1 MVSIYFAAV
10 YPLPE
15 EDVHHFYEEGGR
27 EESLRWRGNANGAK
41 NVDKKKKRGG
51 GENGKVSSCTTPCNY
66 ARVWMVDQPSKNVL
80 KSLGNFSYALNRPMI
95 YRSQGPLTRLW
106 PPEKGGE
113 S

>member
-41 NVDKKKKRGG
+41 NVDKKKK
-51 GENGKVSSCTTPCNY
+51 EEE
-66 ARVWMVDQPSKNVL
+66 
-80 KSLGNFSYALNRPMI
+80 
-95 YRSQGPLTRLW
+95 
-106 PPEKGGE
+106 EKME
-113 S
+113 K